1 MHGSSGALLMEF
13 RDSWA
18 EGDGERAYRCWRLL
32 LPHFFT
38 EKRHKYALEA
48 LRLQVQVKAVLSP
61 HLAHHIMWDR
71 YINTRGGI
79 GRNIPCDL
87 YNEHVNKLLKHIISN
102 MGANMTHKALTR
114 AARSVSSLQSFCRQ
128 YDKCL
133 GVPFLTHT
141 HSTRS
146 DVADVAK
153 VMCAVQDRKLLQ
165 IMPGRKHCA
174 FPNLPTNPLKN
185 WDIKK
190 TQQWIEQKKQDFL
203 KYRGTI
209 GEHNT
214 STADESD
221 CDSDVIN

>member
-1 MHGSSGALLMEF
+1 MH
-13 RDSWA
+13 
-18 EGDGERAYRCWRLL
+18 
-32 LPHFFT
+32 
-38 EKRHKYALEA
+38 
-48 LRLQVQVKAVLSP
+48 LQVQVKAVLSP
-61 HLAHHIMWDR
+61 RLAHHIMWDR

-87 YNEHVNKLLKHIISN
+87 RNEHVNKLLKHIISN
-102 MGANMTHKALTR
+102 MGANMTHEALTR
-114 AARSVSSLQSFCRQ
+114 AAHSVSTLQSFCRQ
-128 YDKCL
+128 YDKCS

-141 HSTRS
+141 HSIRS

-153 VMCAVQDRKLLQ
+153 VMCTVQDRKLRQ
-165 IMPGRKHCA
+165 IMPGTKHCA
-174 FPNLPTNPLKN
+174 FPNLPTNTLKN

-203 KYRGTI
+203 KYRGTL